1 MKRFVVCSLLLAA
14 TILLG
19 FHKDVRAASLFG
31 KVIEVNDGDVITI
44 FNLNRPVKVK
54 LLGVDAPEPGQAF
67 AEVAKQHLKDLV
79 LAKLVTV
86 EYSGLAA
93 NGSIFGRVT
102 VDNVDICAQMIR
114 DGAAWFDV
122 HNNSRLTDMDRQI
135 YSQSEVAARSE
146 KRGLWQ
152 SGEAIAPWEFVNA
165 RNARLTA
172 AQSTPNG
179 SVPKRA
185 ARPAG
190 QLSSESLLG
199 TALNRSS
206 SSSSRANLA
215 SPVAR
220 EWRQFQPAGTNFSV
234 IIPSE
239 GLQASETI
247 LSGDTPIDVHS
258 HIARDGWTMYAV
270 MWATGPYRGETDE
283 LATIQVLAGI
293 LKGLG
298 RGYDSVG
305 DGHVFKCDPK
315 SERNVSENGYHGQE
329 FDLTRCT
336 MPGLARI
343 YTKVV
348 GDDRQFIMGVTFF
361 MQPDPNTQRFLK
373 SFKVGL

>member
-1 MKRFVVCSLLLAA
+1 MKRFIVCSLLLAA

-19 FHKDVRAASLFG
+19 VRHDVRAASLFG
-31 KVIEVNDGDVITI
+31 KVIEVSDGDIITI

-54 LLGVDAPEPGQAF
+54 LLGVDAPETGQPF
-67 AEVAKQHLKDLV
+67 AEVARQHLKDLV
-79 LAKLVTV
+79 LDKLVTV
-86 EYSGLAA
+86 EYSGLAS
-93 NGSIFGRVT
+93 NGSIVGRVT
-102 VDNVDICAQMIR
+102 LDNVDICAQMIR

-122 HNNSRLTDMDRQI
+122 HNNSRLTDLDRQI
-135 YSQSEVAARSE
+135 YAQSEVAARSE

-152 SGEAIAPWEFVNA
+152 SGDAISPWEFVNA
-165 RNARLTA
+165 QKARLAVA
-172 AQSTPNG
+172 ATTTSA
-179 SVPKRA
+179 SLPKRP
-185 ARPAG
+185 ARPSG

-199 TALNRSS
+199 STLRTSS
-206 SSSSRANLA
+206 SNSKANLA

-220 EWRQFQPAGTNFSV
+220 EWRQFQPAGANFSV

-239 GLQASETI
+239 GFQGSETI

-305 DGHVFKCDPK
+305 DGHVFKCDPR
-315 SERNVSENGYHGQE
+315 SQRNVSANGYHGKE
-329 FDLTRCT
+329 FDLTACT
-336 MPGLARI
+336 MPGFARI
-343 YTKVV
+343 YTRVI